1 MASPAFV
8 TLGKPL
14 SVVVTSTS
22 GFCTVVVVWQSPGSR
37 QTAPLPPEG
46 STLLMKLPLSV
57 ATADTFTWA
66 AAPCASPAGTLQ
78 VRTLP
83 TRAEQVVGAVGV
95 TTMLLKLPGKLSV
108 RITAAVVAPVPP
120 LLAARV
126 HVRVSPT

>member
-1 MASPAFV
+1 MVSPAFV
-8 TLGKPL
+8 AEGKPL

-37 QTAPLPPEG
+37 QTAPLPPDG
-46 STLLMKLPLSV
+46 STLLMKVVFSV

-66 AAPCASPAGTLQ
+66 AAPGASPAGTLQ
-78 VRTLP
+78 VRTFP

-95 TTMLLKLPGKLSV
+95 ITTLLRLPGKLSLN
-108 RITAAVVAPVPP
+108 INGAVVAPVPP